1 MGRLRKA
8 AAAAPT
14 LALGAAMAPTAAY
27 AANGSVQS
35 TLNDLTGSVS
45 GILLALGYGGL
56 TLVGGIAFVVLVKE
70 IIPMFIEAG
79 KPEFNRRIAVC
90 IGVIAL
96 CIVAAFMPFIIDGF
110 TAIAGTGVDLGT
122 VAK

>member
-1 MGRLRKA
+1 MI
-8 AAAAPT
+8 
-14 LALGAAMAPTAAY
+14 
-27 AANGSVQS
+27 V
-35 TLNDLTGSVS
+35 
-45 GILLALGYGGL
+45 L
-56 TLVGGIAFVVLVKE
+56 TLYFLSPLQDIHGSGT
-70 IIPMFIEAG
+70 MFIEAG

-96 CIVAAFMPFIIDGF
+96 CIVAAFMPFIVDGF